1 MRQHLRVSDLNPSET
16 RIDPV
21 KNFSK
26 SNLEVKGKMTPKA
39 ADRVGYMLG
48 AAALIAAVLIGSAA
62 ILAALPQ

>member
-1 MRQHLRVSDLNPSET
+1 
-16 RIDPV
+16 
-21 KNFSK
+21 
-26 SNLEVKGKMTPKA
+26 MTPKA